1 MRGER
6 GFWVRSQER
15 RWCGGSRPFLR
26 RCSRVPGHFVLLSML
41 RHFVL
46 FSMLRHFVL
55 FSTLRHYVLF
65 SMLRHF
71 VPFSTLRVK
80 MRVEAMV

>member
-1 MRGER
+1 MRLLG
-6 GFWVRSQER
+6 R
-15 RWCGGSRPFLR
+15 RW
-26 RCSRVPGHFVLLSML
+26 
-41 RHFVL
+41 RHPAL
-46 FSMLRHFVL
+46 TEL
-55 FSTLRHYVLF
+55 HYVLF